1 MANLKEVKDFL
12 STLDSIQIK
21 FHDSVVA
28 RQREDRTRESQEL
41 QTPELSAEL
50 TCSVDSQRGTF

>member
-1 MANLKEVKDFL
+1 MTNSKEVKDLL
-12 STLDSIQIK
+12 STLDSIQIR

-41 QTPELSAEL
+41 QTPELRAEL
-50 TCSVDSQRGTF
+50 TYSVDSQRETF